1 MKMTT
6 EKTGRL
12 ISFEVIYGCGKST
25 QASLLKQ
32 KLEDLYGEDEVLL
45 THEPGGWS
53 GGEVVRNLILHA
65 TTMSSLGE
73 LFLFAADRCEHVR
86 EVIEPALVR
95 GAWVLCE
102 RFLDSTVAYQVYGR
116 GIPPGYVA
124 TIASWASFPQ
134 PDMTLYYD
142 ISLDL
147 AMERRR
153 SRARSDRFESGHRS
167 FLERV
172 SGGYRELQLQYPSR
186 ILRLDASAGVTEV
199 ADMTWRAVSQRFS
212 L

>member
-1 MKMTT
+1 MTT
-6 EKTGRL
+6 VKTGRL
-12 ISFEVIYGCGKST
+12 ISFEGIDGCGKST
-25 QASLLKQ
+25 QASLLMRR
-32 KLEDLYGEDEVLL
+32 LEALYGKDAVLL

-53 GGEVVRNLILHA
+53 GGDVVRNLLLRA
-65 TTMSSLGE
+65 KTMSSLGE

-86 EVIEPALVR
+86 EVIRPALAR
-95 GAWVLCE
+95 GVWVLCE

-116 GIPPGYVA
+116 GIPPEYVA
-124 TIASWASFPQ
+124 TIGAWASFPQ

-153 SRARSDRFESGHRS
+153 NRAHADRFESEHRS

-172 SGGYRELQLQYPSR
+172 NGGYRELQRRYPSR
-186 ILRLDASAGVTEV
+186 IVRLDASAGVTEV
-199 ADMTWRAVSQRFS
+199 AEMTWRAVSQRFR